1 MLLLP
6 SPPRRSHL
14 RAFVLALG
22 LAGGLAL
29 VGLLALG
36 LGRWGLVIGTG
47 LCLTTASVGLVWPNL
62 FRSPYYAWNR
72 LSGLYLR
79 SVRCSIKTVCF
90 LILTILHERVN
101 SPLRLD
107 AGPPQWTARAPS
119 DAFSIAE
126 VAQPDWRAAYVAWV
140 RGTGTWWALSLLP
153 FLIVLAALDRELEPV
168 LPSQTYTLF

>member
-36 LGRWGLVIGTG
+36 LTRWGLGLGMG
-47 LCLTTASVGLVWPNL
+47 LCLATASVGLAWPNL

-72 LSGLYLR
+72 LSGHYLR
-79 SVRCSIKTVCF
+79 GVRWSIKTLCF
-90 LILTILHERVN
+90 LILVILHQRVG

-107 AGPPQWTARAPS
+107 TGPPQWTARAPS
-119 DAFSIAE
+119 DTFSVAE
-126 VAQPDWRAAYVAWV
+126 VGQPDWRAAYVAWA
-140 RGTGTWWALSLLP
+140 RGTGKWWALSLLP
-153 FLIVLAALDRELEPV
+153 FLMVLAALDQELEPV